1 MEQRHAV
8 SGTPE
13 KGSPFPLLAEGK
25 VLNHTDF
32 FFFFLSQKKMGVTTL
47 ENSVKQV

>member
-32 FFFFLSQKKMGVTTL
+32 FFSEPEKNGCHY
-47 ENSVKQV
+47 S